1 MRWLGKDPP
10 EFYGEVRASIE
21 AMIGDAN
28 RASTIIAKIR
38 ALAKNSAPQMAI
50 LDINDVIK
58 DAVALVRR
66 ELDDRSVVLRQN
78 LTADGAMVRADRTQ
92 LQQVIV
98 NLIMNSVDAMDNATE
113 RARELMIRSSRTE
126 NSEISVEVRDSGVGV
141 DPAQIDKLFQP
152 FFTTKSKGLGMGLS
166 ISRSIIEAHSG
177 SLTMSSDGKT
187 GTTVR
192 ITLPSP
198 NAREE

>member
-1 MRWLGKDPP
+1 
-10 EFYGEVRASIE
+10 
-21 AMIGDAN
+21 
-28 RASTIIAKIR
+28 
-38 ALAKNSAPQMAI
+38 
-50 LDINDVIK
+50 
-58 DAVALVRR
+58 
-66 ELDDRSVVLRQN
+66 
-78 LTADGAMVRADRTQ
+78 
-92 LQQVIV
+92 
-98 NLIMNSVDAMDNATE
+98 
-113 RARELMIRSSRTE
+113 
-126 NSEISVEVRDSGVGV
+126 VEVRDSGVGV

-166 ISRSIIEAHSG
+166 ISRSIIEAHNG